1 MIHARSP
8 DAIRGSAGPGLHP
21 GYGLVGGRG

>member
-8 DAIRGSAGPGLHP
+8 DAIRDGADPGLHP
-21 GYGLVGGRG
+21 GYGLLGARG